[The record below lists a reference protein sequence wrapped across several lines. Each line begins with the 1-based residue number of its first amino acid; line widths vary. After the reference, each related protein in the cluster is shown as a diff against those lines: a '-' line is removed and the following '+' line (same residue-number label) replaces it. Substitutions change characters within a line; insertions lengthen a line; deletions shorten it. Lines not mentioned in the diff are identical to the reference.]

1 MFKRFYL
8 NDFCKLLVWLSIS
21 PANIYLF
28 KVQRNTRKE
37 CDRVTVMKFRT
48 IPET

>member
-1 MFKRFYL
+1 MFKLFYL
-8 NDFCKLLVWLSIS
+8 NVFCKLLVWLSIS

-28 KVQRNTRKE
+28 KVQRNTGKG

-48 IPET
+48 IP